1 MPAAPEL
8 SPTAQQTTLQKT
20 LTSALNELGL
30 EPAFIAVQTCDN
42 GPLALQVARGLSPRD
57 VQAVLRAV
65 SLQEETSADQEAA
78 RGEDPEHRA
87 LRVRM
92 ITPSAKS
99 LLAIPLEHR
108 QRRYGMLVMGRK
120 ESAAFSKK
128 EKALLETAADDIT
141 KALDR
146 ASLFD
151 SSVIWS
157 RSFVAQE
164 PVAAQPSAQP
174 YPSPVSYTT
183 PEMQHRVAELLNGS
197 QDVMPFDRAWVS
209 MYDPIA
215 GVVEVLGVSGEAKGE
230 KKDPKPGQRLALEAS
245 ASGWT
250 VRHRKP
256 RVDND
261 LASTQGRFQDHKYL
275 YKDRYMS
282 AMVVPFFVRGQVGGT
297 LTLGSKSG
305 TQYSLSEV
313 RRLEP
318 LLNKLAELLQAPPG
332 SPVAS
337 AAPGMSGQV
346 QPAAAADGPSE
357 PMIRKQ
363 ERQAALMEFSA
374 FLATEVREPLA
385 SIRAQLEDVT
395 SPGLLDFD
403 SQTRVENA
411 MRDLIRVEAILH
423 EILDFTKPLELNRRI
438 CRITEIIENTLTLV
452 ATDLEAN
459 RIGVTKDY
467 QGFLNPVR
475 CDEAKVQHVFLSIF
489 KNALEAMAPGGHLD
503 IEVTQ
508 PKGSRLLQIMIK
520 NDGVPIPTE
529 HVGKVFEP
537 FFTTKRAGT
546 GLGLATVKK
555 IVEEHQGHISIAS
568 GPGQGTAVIIRLP
581 AQQRT
586 PYRGRGRGRR
596 PPRRR

>member
-1 MPAAPEL
+1 
-8 SPTAQQTTLQKT
+8 
-20 LTSALNELGL
+20 
-30 EPAFIAVQTCDN
+30 
-42 GPLALQVARGLSPRD
+42 
-57 VQAVLRAV
+57 
-65 SLQEETSADQEAA
+65 
-78 RGEDPEHRA
+78 
-87 LRVRM
+87 
-92 ITPSAKS
+92 
-99 LLAIPLEHR
+99 
-108 QRRYGMLVMGRK
+108 
-120 ESAAFSKK
+120 
-128 EKALLETAADDIT
+128 
-141 KALDR
+141 
-146 ASLFD
+146 
-151 SSVIWS
+151 
-157 RSFVAQE
+157 
-164 PVAAQPSAQP
+164 
-174 YPSPVSYTT
+174 
-183 PEMQHRVAELLNGS
+183 
-197 QDVMPFDRAWVS
+197 
-209 MYDPIA
+209 
-215 GVVEVLGVSGEAKGE
+215 
-230 KKDPKPGQRLALEAS
+230 
-245 ASGWT
+245 
-250 VRHRKP
+250 
-256 RVDND
+256 
-261 LASTQGRFQDHKYL
+261 
-275 YKDRYMS
+275 MS